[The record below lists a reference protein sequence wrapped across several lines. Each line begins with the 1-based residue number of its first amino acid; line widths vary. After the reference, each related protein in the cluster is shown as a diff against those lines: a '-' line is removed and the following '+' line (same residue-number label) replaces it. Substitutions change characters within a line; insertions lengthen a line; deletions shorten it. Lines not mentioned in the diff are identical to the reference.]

1 MALFEQFPYANFHE
15 LNLDWTVRTV
25 KELADKWA
33 NTDPDELERELKNYV
48 DEQVGTLGQLKH
60 EHAYNSIEIYV
71 DCVNG
76 SNVNGNGTIAHPYYS
91 IAKALEIMDQ
101 TGAGLVIKLVSSGVY
116 TINKAQFAACSI
128 EFQALATGI
137 TLAWMDSASTRTH
150 HLMSTSFTVQGFY
163 DGTTLF
169 TALGTGDLRM
179 EGSNLML
186 ATCAFTGD
194 ADIMVRAFG
203 GSIFFNNVALNI
215 GIQLYGASMLF
226 ADGEVTDTQRSSAR
240 PIYGVYGGSVLALTG
255 VINLKSLDAGR
266 TSALI
271 SADNSTLFLNADNQ
285 ALVMPPLGIHRTD
298 ATNTAIW
305 QNDPAYYGSPST
317 WDNVTLNGVF
327 YDTFPINM
335 HRIGTPTLLQAA
347 ANYGTAYPTDGF
359 NHIGVKVTMSY
370 NGASGTTFV
379 NNIYRNVNNNW
390 HVLVGFVDN
399 MMFRLNCQFV
409 GTNFRIVSCTEYELD
424 AGSFITGQSQNI
436 TFDIYGID

>member
-15 LNLDWTVRTV
+15 LNLDWTIKTV
-25 KELADKWA
+25 KELSDKWA

-48 DEQVGTLGQLKH
+48 DEQVGALGQLKH

-76 SNVNGNGTIAHPYYS
+76 SNVNGDGTLAHPYYS

-116 TINKAQFAACSI
+116 TINKAQLAACSI

-137 TLAWMDSASTRTH
+137 TLAWLDSNSTRTH
-150 HLMSTSFTVQGFY
+150 HLMATTFSVLGFN
-163 DGTTLF
+163 DGTTIF
-169 TALGTGDLRM
+169 TILGTGDLRA

-186 ATCAFTGD
+186 DTCTFTGD
-194 ADIMVRAFG
+194 ADLMARTFG
-203 GSIFFNNVALNI
+203 GSVFLTNVSLNV
-215 GIQLYGASMLF
+215 GIQLYGATMFF
-226 ADGEVTDTQRSSAR
+226 ADGEVTDTQRASAR
-240 PIYGVYGGSVLALTG
+240 PLFGVYGGSVLALAG
-255 VINLKSLDAGR
+255 VINLSSLGSGR

-271 SADNSTLFLNADNQ
+271 SAENSTLFLNADNQ
-285 ALVMPPLGIHRTD
+285 ALIQPPIGIHRID
-298 ATNTAIW
+298 ATNAAIW
-305 QNDPAYYGSPST
+305 QKDNSYYGNPST
-317 WDNVTLNGVF
+317 WDSVTLNGMF
-327 YDTFPINM
+327 YDTFPTNA
-335 HRIGTPTLLQAA
+335 HRLGVPTLLQAA
-347 ANYGTAYPTDGF
+347 ANYGTAYPAQGF

-379 NNIYRNVNNNW
+379 NNIYRSVNNNW

-424 AGSFITGQSQNI
+424 TGSFTTGQSTNI